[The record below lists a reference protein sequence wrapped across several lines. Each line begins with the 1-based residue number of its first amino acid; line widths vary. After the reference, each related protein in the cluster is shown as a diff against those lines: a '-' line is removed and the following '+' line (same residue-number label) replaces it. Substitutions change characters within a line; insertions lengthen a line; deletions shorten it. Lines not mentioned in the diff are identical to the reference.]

1 MEFLSMSRQEVQL
14 HFTSNNSPRVD
25 KVTVGAAI
33 LRYDTSGPRVLLL
46 KRNPNEKHY
55 PNVFEIPGGKVDAA
69 DSNIRDAIIREVIEE
84 TQLRVLD
91 ITSPLSFMTYTTEK
105 SEKTHTGQD
114 KIVKRN
120 ALQLSYIVTVEGTDF
135 QVNEKEHSTGIWAN
149 RESLDQVLITPEM
162 RGLVLEVLDSEERLF
177 SR

>member
-33 LRYDTSGPRVLLL
+33 LRYDTSGPRVLL

-55 PNVFEIPGGKVDAA
+55 INVFEIPGGKVDAA
-69 DSNIRDAIIREVIEE
+69 DSNIRDAIMREVIEE

-91 ITSPLSFMTYTTEK
+91 ITSPLSCMTYTTEK
-105 SEKTHTGQD
+105 SEKTQTGQD

-120 ALQLSYIVTVEGTDF
+120 ALQLSYIVMVEGTDF
-135 QVNEKEHSTGIWAN
+135 QVNAREHSTGIWAN